1 MYIAL
6 ISLVILIPLSESQ
19 GQEIND
25 NPFRSQPSPDFGQQ
39 PSPDFGQQPPQSGLT
54 DVVGT
59 YVNPDIGF
67 QVDLPK
73 DWKGKEL
80 KFLADLVFASPN
92 EISLSEAETL
102 PGTLMT
108 ISGTDQETFSR
119 LAEFASLA
127 GAGGQGGGMAQAGSP
142 LDIVSA
148 SGNNISCNNLPSSFV
163 SINGIKAEQISQE
176 CKDEEGTDLKGKGY
190 AFSTQDDSLIVI
202 GFLSN
207 STAEYDQ
214 YLPLFEESVKT
225 IKISQPG
232 DIATSQTYKKAKEL
246 EAQPNQTLG

>member
-1 MYIAL
+1 MTGFLLFKNTQIQMVYKQGSRYL
-6 ISLVILIPLSESQ
+6 R

-25 NPFRSQPSPDFGQQ
+25 NPFRSEPSPDFG
-39 PSPDFGQQPPQSGLT
+39 SPESRLS

-67 QVDLPK
+67 QIDLPK

-80 KFLADLVFASPN
+80 KFLADLVFVSPN
-92 EISLSEAETL
+92 EISLSKPETL
-102 PGTLMT
+102 QGTLMT
-108 ISGTDQETFSR
+108 ISGTNQETINK

-127 GAGGQGGGMAQAGSP
+127 GAGGAGGEMAQGGSP
-142 LDIVSA
+142 LDITS
-148 SGNNISCNNLPSSFV
+148 SYGNNISCNNLQPSFV
-163 SINGIKAEQISQE
+163 SINGINAEQISQE
-176 CKDEEGTDLKGKGY
+176 CKDEEGADLKGKAY

-207 STAEYDQ
+207 STNEYNQ

-246 EAQPNQTLG
+246 EVQTNRTLG